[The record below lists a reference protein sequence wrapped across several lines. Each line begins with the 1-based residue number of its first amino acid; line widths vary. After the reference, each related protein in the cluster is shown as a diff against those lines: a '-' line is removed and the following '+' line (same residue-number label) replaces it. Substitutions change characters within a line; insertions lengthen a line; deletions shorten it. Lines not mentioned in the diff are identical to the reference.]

1 MRRYPSRYPAGP
13 TVTDPTAL
21 DVAAQY
27 LPLESA
33 YDPAI
38 GVAERAKEIRGDY
51 SETFY
56 HTNIV
61 EDPECTVVMVRPATM
76 KS

>member
-1 MRRYPSRYPAGP
+1 MRRYPSSYPAGP
-13 TVTDPTAL
+13 TVTNLTAL

-27 LPLESA
+27 LSLESA

-38 GVAERAKEIRGDY
+38 GFGERSIEIRSDY
-51 SETFY
+51 SETF
-56 HTNIV
+56 HDTCIADV
-61 EDPECTVVMVRPATM
+61 SECAVVVVRPATM